1 MNCKGFLKK
10 IWFEYFCEGENRKAL
25 KDVVRASRIWHKG
38 GLINH
43 IWAVIL
49 SKRNY
54 RRYGCQ
60 IYPQSIV
67 GEGLSIPH
75 FVGIVVGSTTE
86 LGDNCTIFPNV
97 VFGAAYHPDTPN
109 PLGRRHPK
117 CGNNCVFGANSLII
131 GRIMIGNNVT
141 IGAGSIVTK
150 DIPDN
155 AVVIGVNHVLR
166 KKM

>member
-1 MNCKGFLKK
+1 MNLKRLIK
-10 IWFEYFCEGENRKAL
+10 YIWFEYFCEGENRRAI
-25 KDVVRASRIWHKG
+25 KDIVHASRLWHNG

-43 IWAVIL
+43 LRAVML
-49 SKRNY
+49 SQRNY

-60 IYPQSIV
+60 IYPQAKL
-67 GEGLSIPH
+67 GKGLYIPH
-75 FVGIVVGSTTE
+75 FVGIVIGSTTE
-86 LGDNCTIFPNV
+86 IGENCIIYPNV
-97 VFGAAYHPDTPN
+97 IFGAAYHPDIPN

-117 CGNNCVFGANSLII
+117 CGNNCVFGANSSII

-155 AVVIGVNHVLR
+155 TVVVGVNHVLR